1 MAWYGGRHQISTA
14 WCWMM
19 IAAVTVE
26 SKGLCMDMDPMQ
38 YCSVESLTCGSWP
51 ARQWTQVS
59 VGGALFIMRLC
70 LDLSARST
78 SGPTRALTTHAE
90 SSHTERHE
98 VGQQMPV
105 SFSHKLVGW
114 LGSLGRNHFCLS
126 ASEYSKRMPYTM
138 PEPDN
143 KTSKYTPSKT
153 LCAWF
158 FKKTLCTYIELSCT

>member
-1 MAWYGGRHQISTA
+1 MAWYSGRHQICTA

-59 VGGALFIMRLC
+59 VGGALFILRLC

-105 SFSHKLVGW
+105 CFSHKLVGW

-126 ASEYSKRMPYTM
+126 ASEYIFLIKLPNIPNGCHTQCRNRIRENPTVYS
-138 PEPDN
+138 N
-143 KTSKYTPSKT
+143 LISQIS
-153 LCAWF
+153 F
-158 FKKTLCTYIELSCT
+158 

>member
-59 VGGALFIMRLC
+59 VGGALFILRLC
-70 LDLSARST
+70 LDLSARSI
-78 SGPTRALTTHAE
+78 SGPAACRVITHRKAWSGPADARFSLAQTCRLTWE
-90 SSHTERHE
+90 SWTE
-98 VGQQMPV
+98 
-105 SFSHKLVGW
+105 SFLFICFRIYIFFNK
-114 LGSLGRNHFCLS
+114 

-138 PEPDN
+138 PEPDKRKSN
-143 KTSKYTPSKT
+143 SLYKSH
-153 LCAWF
+153 
-158 FKKTLCTYIELSCT
+158 